1 MERISFTVHLSILKP
16 VEEVFDAV
24 IQPDKL
30 SGYFTASA
38 SGPMREGST
47 VKWRFPE
54 FPEEFPVVIRR
65 IVPNDLITL
74 EWESQEGGYNTTVT
88 MKFEALDPNST
99 LVSISEEGWR
109 PTEKGIRS
117 SYSNC
122 SGWMHMLC
130 SLKAYLEY
138 GINLRKGSF
147 LKPEIYM
154 NP

>member
-1 MERISFTVHLSILKP
+1 MEKISFTVHLSILKP

-24 IQPDKL
+24 VQPEKL

-38 SGPMREGST
+38 SAPMREGSI

-54 FPEEFPVVIRR
+54 FSEEFPVTIRKIIR
-65 IVPNDLITL
+65 NDTIVL
-74 EWESQEGGYNTTVT
+74 ECESQEGGYNTTVT
-88 MKFEALDPNST
+88 MKFEALDANST

-130 SLKAYLEY
+130 SLKGYLEY